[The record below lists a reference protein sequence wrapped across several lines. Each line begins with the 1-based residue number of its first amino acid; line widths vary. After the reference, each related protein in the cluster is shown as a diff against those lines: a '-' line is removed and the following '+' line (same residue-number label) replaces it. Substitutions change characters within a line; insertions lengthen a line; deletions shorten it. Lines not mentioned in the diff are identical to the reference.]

1 MRRVENPTV
10 AASVNRA
17 VSVMGIR
24 LMKPFTTVTIVF
36 LAVIALMHVIR
47 MALHWPLVVAGMA
60 VPVWVSAV
68 AAVVTAMLAIMVW
81 RENRR

>member
-1 MRRVENPTV
+1 VENQTV
-10 AASVNRA
+10 AVSVNRA
-17 VSVMGIR
+17 VSGMGLR
-24 LMKPFTTVTIVF
+24 RMKPFTTITIVF

-60 VPVWVSAV
+60 VPVWVSAF